1 MKYRKGYKY
10 QLAEDYVIKAEI
22 RPLHSFAND
31 YLSITIN
38 GLLSIFK
45 GYAWDGPSGPT
56 WDTKTFIRGS
66 LVHDAIYQLIRH
78 NHVAKEYKDYSDRLL
93 QQICIEDG
101 MNKIRAWYVYQA
113 VKYFAG
119 YAISPKSIKPIIE
132 V

>member
-1 MKYRKGYKY
+1 MKYRQGYKY
-10 QLAEDYVIKAEI
+10 QLSEDYAIQTDI
-22 RPLHSFAND
+22 CPLRIFCND
-31 YLSITIN
+31 YLGITDS
-38 GLLSIFK
+38 GLLTIYK

-101 MNKIRAWYVYQA
+101 MNRIRAWYVYQA

-119 YAISPKSIKPIIE
+119 YAISPKSIKHIIE